1 MEGYVYGGLDLYRD
15 MFNAIAIMAG
25 LSAVESLIR
34 VTLLLGLAMVLF
46 QAAFNQRPAMI
57 LQWFITAFVIFSITI
72 FPKSTVVIHDRLQPS
87 APAVV
92 DNVPLAVALVFSIA
106 STAGDRATQSMETA
120 FGDPDI
126 QTFSG
131 HGMVF
136 GSRIMMELNR
146 VRWMDETYNTNMQSF
161 VSNCVY
167 YELLDGTYSMNEL
180 RNETELLSFLTAG
193 NPPNPARSAPMIDEA
208 GEETIVACP
217 DLGNLLAGTASAVAE
232 RTEQLMARD
241 LLPDQPDALA
251 LAMIRV
257 DVEGAHQLLID
268 QSRDSTDIFVQA
280 MMINSM
286 REGMDTFAAQAG
298 VENSS
303 YSQARADLQT
313 RNTNLFS
320 ADLAHK
326 WIPYLKI
333 VLELIFYG
341 MFPLMAPFFLLPGL
355 GWSLIRSYFG
365 GFVMLQA
372 WPPLFVI
379 MNKIMMTGAIV
390 QSQAAA
396 FDVMAGADSASITL
410 FNMESLATVNSDIA
424 SIAGFMMSLT
434 PVIASTLAFGVD
446 KLAGQ
451 SESLLSTVRAGAQ
464 DAARAET
471 TGDFSLGSTS
481 FDTHRANQTFANQ
494 HHTSGS
500 IDEGQLSQVLPGGG
514 RVMHT
519 ADGRQ
524 VYDGSGAMSN
534 TGIPVS
540 MARAVG
546 AELAQ
551 MSSQMS
557 DYSQTQSEAASRS
570 YQSGMNELWSWA
582 QTDSEGLMT
591 AAERRFGDNSQAV
604 QAVSRIVEMANA
616 SSHGQSNVVSDA
628 RELGLHAQG
637 AAFVEGSLGGRLG
650 PLSGRV
656 GTRAETGAR
665 WSQNDTERSAE
676 EFSQSLS
683 SADREAFNTSMDQVL
698 SAMTSSQVSE
708 SAGTQNSR
716 VSSIQQ
722 DMRQSEDYQT
732 RADRAH
738 RESEQASDQAR
749 RYESDAFRYDAPLHD
764 QLLEFYGDQIGAHGD
779 QNRSMSGWQGGL
791 NTMYHTDRDGF
802 DALVED
808 FAETLMPRI
817 DGWGQVRTAV
827 GGQDMAGIQN
837 QLGTGQSMAETSQ
850 TDLDDRIMRA
860 QTVDYGPNQSVIDGV
875 ERGSSQVRSVADL
888 VPATGADTMSRVN
901 DAQNPSINYTDM
913 RERVSGRRRDVD
925 GRPDVNNSEEQRSML
940 PDNEGSVQLDDA
952 SPARRDIPIPR
963 LG

>member
-72 FPKSTVVIHDRLQPS
+72 LPKSTVVIHDRLQPG

-217 DLGNLLAGTASAVAE
+217 DLGNTLAGTASAVAE

-241 LLPDQPDALA
+241 LLPDRPDALA
-251 LAMIRV
+251 LALIRI

-519 ADGRQ
+519 ANGRQ

-540 MARAVG
+540 MSRAVG

-616 SSHGQSNVVSDA
+616 SSHGQSSTVTDSRDLA
-628 RELGLHAQG
+628 LHAQG
-637 AAFVEGSLGGRLG
+637 GVFAEASAGIGFG
-650 PLSGRV
+650 PLGV
-656 GTRAETGAR
+656 KGGAR
-665 WSQNDTERSAE
+665 GDAGVRIAQTDSERTAE
-676 EFSQSLS
+676 DYSQSLS
-683 SADREAFNTSMDQVL
+683 ASDREAFNTSMDQAL
-698 SAMTSSQVSE
+698 SAMTTSQVSE

-732 RADRAH
+732 RADRAL
-738 RESEQASDQAR
+738 RASEQASDQAR

-764 QLLEFYGDQIGAHGD
+764 QLLDFYGDQIGAHGA
-779 QNRSMSGWQGGL
+779 QNRTLSGWQGGL
-791 NTMYHTDRDGF
+791 NTMYHTAREGF

-808 FAETLMPRI
+808 FAETLMPKI
-817 DGWGQVRTAV
+817 DGWDLVRTAV
-827 GGQDMAGIQN
+827 GGQEMTGTQN
-837 QLGTGQSMAETSQ
+837 QLESGRSMAETSQ
-850 TDLDDRIMRA
+850 TALDERIMGA
-860 QTVDYGPNQSVIDGV
+860 QTVDYGPDRSVI
-875 ERGSSQVRSVADL
+875 ERVDRGLSQVRGTTEQITAH
-888 VPATGADTMSRVN
+888 GNETMSAVD
-901 DAQNPSINYTDM
+901 DAQDPSINYADM
-913 RERVSGRRRDVD
+913 RGRVTNRRRNVD
-925 GRPDVNNSEEQRSML
+925 SRPDAHSAEELQSML
-940 PDNEGSVQLDDA
+940 PDNEGSVPQDE
-952 SPARRDIPIPR
+952 ARPPQRGIPIPR